1 MDKDQ
6 IRNELKDIIDPYVM
20 EKEKLGNL
28 TDAMELINDLK
39 INSANIVDI
48 VLDIEEKYDI
58 MIDDNSINQMNT
70 VGEAIGVIETKIA
83 EK

>member
-1 MDKDQ
+1 MEKEA
-6 IRNELKDIIDPYVM
+6 IRNQLKEIIDPYVM
-20 EKEKLGNL
+20 EKELLGNL
-28 TDAMELINDLK
+28 SDTMELINDLK

>member
-1 MDKDQ
+1 MEKEA
-6 IRNELKDIIDPYVM
+6 IRNELKEIIDPYVM
-20 EKEKLGNL
+20 EKELLGNL
-28 TDAMELINDLK
+28 SDTMELINDLK